1 VLVRARSD
9 FERAMKGPSW
19 HPDIALA
26 DLRIRQGRLDDAEA
40 LLLGKDHAMQ
50 AMLPAARLHLA
61 RGDHELARAI
71 ARRGLGAMHDDRL
84 RAVELLTV
92 LVDAEI
98 ARGDDDA
105 AMAAVRELAS
115 RAQDLEIP
123 SLRARAGAAQSRALA
138 ANGALT
144 DALAVLE
151 EAVDRVDAR
160 TLPWLRAS
168 LLIELAD
175 LRGHCGDL
183 VGAAVDAAAASAI
196 VASLDVVLSPPAES
210 VLNRLTDVAPA
221 RADPVT
227 ATLTR
232 DGKWWVA
239 SCTGTSV
246 RVQNT
251 KGLQYLALL
260 VAQPGRERHVL
271 DLVDRIEG
279 VSADGLERRALGDA
293 GAVLDTRARTE
304 YRRRIESLRSAADDA
319 LAVGLLDDAEAA
331 QLELDQ
337 LLGQLTQ
344 AFGLGGR
351 DRRAASAAERARL
364 NVTRALRTAISAL
377 VAVMPAAAVLDRRVR
392 TGLYCAYEPTAADE
406 VRWIVHS

>member
-1 VLVRARSD
+1 
-9 FERAMKGPSW
+9 
-19 HPDIALA
+19 
-26 DLRIRQGRLDDAEA
+26 
-40 LLLGKDHAMQ
+40 
-50 AMLPAARLHLA
+50 
-61 RGDHELARAI
+61 
-71 ARRGLGAMHDDRL
+71 
-84 RAVELLTV
+84 
-92 LVDAEI
+92 
-98 ARGDDDA
+98 
-105 AMAAVRELAS
+105 
-115 RAQDLEIP
+115 
-123 SLRARAGAAQSRALA
+123 
-138 ANGALT
+138 
-144 DALAVLE
+144 
-151 EAVDRVDAR
+151 
-160 TLPWLRAS
+160 
-168 LLIELAD
+168 
-175 LRGHCGDL
+175 

-210 VLNRLTDVAPA
+210 VLKRLTDVAPT

-232 DGKWWVA
+232 DGKWWIA

-260 VAQPGRERHVL
+260 VAHPGRERHVL

-279 VSADGLERRALGDA
+279 VSADGLDRRALGDA

-319 LAVGLLDDAEAA
+319 LAAGLLDDAEAA

-337 LLGQLTQ
+337 LLGQLTR

-392 TGLYCAYEPTAADE
+392 TGLYCAYEPAAADE